1 MLRKRVLGI
10 ISGGSSS
17 GGGGGGGGGGVV
29 GGETGGDGM
38 DKKEG
43 PTYRAAHLL

>member
-17 GGGGGGGGGGVV
+17 GGGGVV

>member
-17 GGGGGGGGGGVV
+17 GGGVV